1 MRTLNR
7 PMFRYGGPIKEGVMH
22 GIREPKRNGGPMVKQ
37 AALVGN
43 SAYPQ
48 TAGRE
53 HHRFNIFG
61 FGTNAAK
68 VGAGGAAQKTVGS
81 EAKRLGLEGL
91 ARLKKI
97 PGYFSGKM
105 NKTVPKVIRDSR
117 GRVIGEGGE
126 AVPTYLGRD
135 PLVKLVGG
143 TYKIVTD
150 PRAVGYGKKAV
161 QYGTSPSVLLAGA
174 TFTDVLP
181 GGNPFIGDRNIL
193 GQKFDKKTGIKTEG
207 LFGRDLPAK
216 EELAQI
222 EADRIAKAE
231 RDEQARLEALF
242 KTQNPDKDT
251 TSKISAD
258 EERQNRIQK
267 YRDIMDIKGMNKD
280 AAYKSLISASQAVLG
295 EGDIK
300 SSLRDGSLI
309 NKIIQGTSQAFDKPS
324 KTKDAIDTLILKGEI
339 EKDISLAKGNA
350 STQSITALANAAG
363 KSEKF
368 IANAKLQIP
377 NSPGEA
383 KAQLVKLKKGIP
395 TSDDVAAVIISYAED
410 NGIPFRKQFTT
421 EETNEQVGKGKK
433 FANVTEL
440 MEAANLDP
448 NGSDDGLYVVGRSVV
463 EVEKGIPKLRG

>member
-22 GIREPKRNGGPMVKQ
+22 GIREPKRNGGSMR

-43 SAYPQ
+43 PMFPVGPD
-48 TAGRE
+48 GRAQ
-53 HHRFNIFG
+53 HNKALQYIG
-61 FGTNAAK
+61 SK
-68 VGAGGAAQKTVGS
+68 VPF
-81 EAKRLGLEGL
+81 L
-91 ARLKKI
+91 ANTYNKGIANLKKI
-97 PGYFSGKM
+97 PGFFQSKM
-105 NKTVPKVIRDSR
+105 GSNVSKNTGKVITT
-117 GRVIGEGGE
+117 GAGEGTKY
-126 AVPTYLGRD
+126 VPSYLGRD

-161 QYGTSPSVLLAGA
+161 QYGTSPSALLAGA

-216 EELAQI
+216 AELEKI
-222 EADRIAKAE
+222 ETDRIAKAE

-251 TSKISAD
+251 TPKISAD

-280 AAYKSLISASQAVLG
+280 AAYNSLIAASQAVLG
-295 EGDIK
+295 AGDLKGSIK
-300 SSLRDGSLI
+300 DGSLI
-309 NKIIQGTSQAFDKPS
+309 NKIIGSTSQAFDKPS

-350 STQSITALANAAG
+350 STQALSALSAASG
-363 KSEKF
+363 KSPKF
-368 IANAKLQIP
+368 IANAKLGIA

-395 TSDDVAAVIISYAED
+395 TSDDVAAVIVSYGED

-421 EETNEQVGKGKK
+421 EEKNEQVGKGKK

-440 MEAANLDP
+440 MEAAKLDP
-448 NGSDDGLYVVGRSVV
+448 NGSDDGLYVVGTSVV
-463 EVEKGIPKLRG
+463 EVENGIPKLRG

>member
-68 VGAGGAAQKTVGS
+68 VGAGGAAQKTIGS
-81 EAKRLGLEGL
+81 EAKRLGLAGL

-105 NKTVPKVIRDSR
+105 NKTVPKVKRDSR

-135 PLVKLVGG
+135 PLVRLVGG
-143 TYKIVTD
+143 TYKLATD
-150 PRAVGYGKKAV
+150 PRAKGVGKKVVDAA
-161 QYGTSPSVLLAGA
+161 TSPTGLLIIGS
-174 TFTDVLP
+174 FTDVLP
-181 GGNPFIGDRNIL
+181 GGNPLFGTRNVL
-193 GQKFDKKTGIKTEG
+193 GQKFDKETGIKTEG

-216 EELAQI
+216 AELEKI

-231 RDEQARLEALF
+231 ADEQARLKALYEV
-242 KTQNPDKDT
+242 QNPEIREPKK
-251 TSKISAD
+251 S
-258 EERQNRIQK
+258 EEEIRKERIQK
-267 YRDIMDIKGMNKD
+267 YRDIMDIKGMNKN
-280 AAYKSLISASQAVLG
+280 AAYDSLIAASQAVLG
-295 EGDIK
+295 ADDLKG
-300 SSLRDGSLI
+300 SLKDGSLI
-309 NKIIQGTSQAFDKPS
+309 NKIIGSTSKAFDKPS

-339 EKDISLAKGNA
+339 EKDISLAKGNS
-350 STQSITALANAAG
+350 STQQLAALAAASG
-363 KSEKF
+363 KSTKF
-368 IANAKLQIP
+368 IANAKLDIP
-377 NSPGEA
+377 NLR
-383 KAQLVKLKKGIP
+383 QVKL
-395 TSDDVAAVIISYAED
+395 
-410 NGIPFRKQFTT
+410 
-421 EETNEQVGKGKK
+421 
-433 FANVTEL
+433 
-440 MEAANLDP
+440 NL
-448 NGSDDGLYVVGRSVV
+448 N
-463 EVEKGIPKLRG
+463 